1 MLDLPDPGVAAAA
14 ATEDDRPVATASW
27 RPTGTRSIDRHVTAE
42 IAGFAEEQGMNS
54 LGCEMV
60 TAAVGFAVRHAIHA
74 GASGPFAIDAAADER
89 SLSVAVTDLG
99 AAARA
104 MPAVDAG
111 LRLVSDELTMTAN
124 GGSRHTVLTE
134 FPIR

>member
-1 MLDLPDPGVAAAA
+1 MLDLPDPSAAAAA
-14 ATEDDRPVATASW
+14 ATDDDRPVATASW

-42 IAGFAEEQGMNS
+42 IASFAERQGMNS
-54 LGCEMV
+54 LGCEIV
-60 TAAVGFAVRHAIHA
+60 RAAIGFAVRHAIHS

-89 SLSVAVTDLG
+89 WLSVAVTDLG

-111 LRLVSDELTMTAN
+111 LRLVSDELRTTAN
-124 GGSRHTVLTE
+124 GGSPHTVLTE
-134 FPIR
+134 FAIR